1 MRAFGDLDGLHLE
14 CGARGIA
21 AESLGLRAGHS
32 FFSLPLSLSF
42 SFGSLP
48 RSANGE
54 HTRGGK
60 NKGRRGVGG
69 GDQATGSIC
78 ERKSVCVC
86 VCVCA
91 RARVCVCVPVPR
103 RPKPNLISDG
113 AGTLSDRR
121 SVFHMSCCSSSARLA
136 FLRFRAA
143 GCPLTY
149 TAARQGNEKKL
160 TSRISNSFFL

>member
-60 NKGRRGVGG
+60 NKGRRRVGG
-69 GDQATGSIC
+69 GIRPLDQYVNESL
-78 ERKSVCVC
+78 CVC
-86 VCVCA
+86 VCV
-91 RARVCVCVPVPR
+91 RARECVCACATSTEAQPNFR
-103 RPKPNLISDG
+103 RRRHSVGQTKRFSYELLFQFRSSR
-113 AGTLSDRR
+113 LSPIPSGRLSVDVHR
-121 SVFHMSCCSSSARLA
+121 SA
-136 FLRFRAA
+136 
-143 GCPLTY
+143 
-149 TAARQGNEKKL
+149 
-160 TSRISNSFFL
+160 SRK